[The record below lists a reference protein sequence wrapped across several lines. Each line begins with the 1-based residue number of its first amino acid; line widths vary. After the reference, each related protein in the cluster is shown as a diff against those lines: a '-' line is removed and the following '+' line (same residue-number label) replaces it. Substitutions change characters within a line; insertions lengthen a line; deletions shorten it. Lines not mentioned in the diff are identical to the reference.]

1 MKTQIPSNKN
11 FGITF
16 GIIFIIVSIILFFY
30 DLSYLLLALIGLIFI
45 FLGIINSKF
54 LYPLNFI
61 WFKFGILLSRLV
73 SPLVLFLMFYLI
85 ITPYALIVRL
95 FKKEIREIK
104 SKKKTLNGN
113 TFWNKS
119 DNKYDINFDKQF

>member
-16 GIIFIIVSIILFFY
+16 GIIFLIVSIILFFY
-30 DLSYLLLALIGLIFI
+30 DLSYLLLAFIGLIFI

-61 WFKFGILLSRLV
+61 WFKFGIFLSRLI
-73 SPLVLFLMFYLI
+73 SPLILFLMFYLI
-85 ITPYALIVRL
+85 ITPYGLIVRL

-119 DNKYDINFDKQF
+119 DIKYDINFDKQF

>member
-30 DLSYLLLALIGLIFI
+30 DLSYLLLAFIGLIFI

-61 WFKFGILLSRLV
+61 WFKFGIFLSRLI
-73 SPLVLFLMFYLI
+73 SPLILFLMFYLI
-85 ITPYALIVRL
+85 ITPYGLIVRL

-104 SKKKTLNGN
+104 SKKKTLKGN

-119 DNKYDINFDKQF
+119 DIKYDINFDKQF

>member
-16 GIIFIIVSIILFFY
+16 GIIFLIVSIILFFY
-30 DLSYLLLALIGLIFI
+30 DLSYLLLAFIGLIFI

-61 WFKFGILLSRLV
+61 WFKFGIFLSRLI
-73 SPLVLFLMFYLI
+73 SPLILFLMFYLI

-104 SKKKTLNGN
+104 SKKKTLKGN

-119 DNKYDINFDKQF
+119 DIKYDINFDKQF

>member
-30 DLSYLLLALIGLIFI
+30 DLSYLLLAFIGLIFI

-61 WFKFGILLSRLV
+61 WFK
-73 SPLVLFLMFYLI
+73 
-85 ITPYALIVRL
+85 
-95 FKKEIREIK
+95 
-104 SKKKTLNGN
+104 
-113 TFWNKS
+113 
-119 DNKYDINFDKQF
+119 